1 MNVDVIRFVDRF
13 AGTPLCWILTAIHY
27 FSIPFRRK
35 QKAKRPKRVLILKLA
50 EMGSTVLAYPAIAEL
65 KEQTPD
71 IELFFVTFEK
81 HRDIIDELRLTAPSN
96 IFTINV
102 SSAIGFL
109 KSAFLVI
116 SQLIRKDIDTTID
129 MDFFSRFTM
138 IIAFLIC
145 RDNRVGFYKFNS
157 EGLSRG
163 RLLTH
168 NVAYSAH
175 VHTSVAFMAL
185 TRTISRN
192 KRGNLYYKDSIA
204 PADISP
210 PIYKKS
216 KENTASITAM
226 LSSLKINITKK
237 TGNLVI
243 VNANSSQLFPLR
255 RWPISNFIELCIRL
269 LKEDSS
275 MHIILTGT
283 ANEKEETDELL
294 KIINNDHCIS
304 LVGMTS
310 FSELMALFSMSNLL
324 ITNDSGPAHFASLHK
339 LPIIDIFGP
348 ETPELYKPLGKYC
361 KCIYS
366 NYTCSPCVSVYNNK
380 KSACKENLCLQA
392 ITVDEVLQ
400 EALLILSKKTPN
412 QVQP

>member
-255 RWPISNFIELCIRL
+255 RWPI
-269 LKEDSS
+269 
-275 MHIILTGT
+275 
-283 ANEKEETDELL
+283 
-294 KIINNDHCIS
+294 
-304 LVGMTS
+304 
-310 FSELMALFSMSNLL
+310 
-324 ITNDSGPAHFASLHK
+324 
-339 LPIIDIFGP
+339 
-348 ETPELYKPLGKYC
+348 
-361 KCIYS
+361 
-366 NYTCSPCVSVYNNK
+366 
-380 KSACKENLCLQA
+380 
-392 ITVDEVLQ
+392 
-400 EALLILSKKTPN
+400 
-412 QVQP
+412 